1 MRFISSALVH
11 ALIVKALEL
20 SAEPHMPDLLDRY
33 PLTAGS
39 YHEMLDASGA
49 VRPHW
54 LRFYEHLQRS
64 TPAQLVQRQALVA
77 RQIQENGVTYNVYAD
92 PKGADRPWE
101 LDLLPHLIPVE
112 EWQQVAAGIAQRA
125 RLLNAVLAD
134 VYGPQTLIAEGLLP
148 TELVF
153 GHNNFLWP
161 CQGVVPPEGTF
172 LHAYAVDL
180 ARTPDGRWW
189 VTADRTQ
196 APSGAGYALENR
208 VIVSRAFPELYRD
221 LDVQHLS
228 GFFRTLQETLA
239 RQAPSSNEAPL
250 VVLLTPGRFNES
262 YFEHL
267 YLAGQLGYPLVE
279 GSDLTVRDATVYL
292 KTLGGLRRVHA
303 IMRRLDDDFCD
314 PLELR
319 TDSALGVP
327 GLLEAVR
334 QGRVLVANA
343 LGSGVLESPGLL
355 GFLPRINEHL
365 FGEKLILPSVATW
378 WCGEPPVL
386 AQALEKMPELLI
398 KPAFASQ
405 SFAPVLGRDL
415 SDEQRQALATRMQ
428 ARPYAYVA
436 QEIAQLSHAPIWQG
450 EEGQLQ
456 PRAIG
461 MRVYAVA
468 TADGYRVLP
477 GGLTR
482 VAADADAEV
491 VSMQRG
497 GASKDTW
504 IVGERSS
511 GSEPW
516 KAGHALGV
524 HDLIRRDPNLPSR
537 VVENLFWFG
546 RYCERCD
553 DSARLLRIILAR
565 YIDGNDPSALHAAV
579 TLGERLNLLPKDDPE
594 APLTLDE
601 RLLAALLGEEWP
613 FSLRS
618 NLQRLQWAASQVRG
632 KLSRENWQALVE
644 LQREA
649 MSLETDAPDL
659 GELLDF
665 LNRLV
670 MSLAALSGFALDDM
684 TRDEGWRFLMIGR
697 RIERL
702 QFLSTSLA
710 AFLYSDAACDQDA
723 LEWLLELGNSSIT
736 YRSRYLALPQLIPVL
751 DLLLLDEQNPH
762 AVLFQ
767 LKLVARSLKRLNED
781 FGVPADNSLVLF
793 TQRLASFDLGCLE
806 NGLFGQ
812 SSVQAALHGLAD
824 LLQRIGDTSGQVSD
838 RLALRHFAHV
848 DDVSQRT
855 VSV

>member
-1 MRFISSALVH
+1 
-11 ALIVKALEL
+11 
-20 SAEPHMPDLLDRY
+20 MPDLLDRY
-33 PLTAGS
+33 PLTAGT
-39 YHEMLDASGA
+39 YHELLDDQGQ
-49 VRPHW
+49 VRAHW
-54 LRFYEHLQRS
+54 QRLLEQLQRS
-64 TPAQLVQRQALVA
+64 SPGQLAQRQALLT
-77 RQIQENGVTYNVYAD
+77 RQIHENGVTYNVYAD

-101 LDLLPHLIPVE
+101 LDLLPHVIAAD
-112 EWQQVAAGIAQRA
+112 EWQLLSTGIAQRA

-134 VYGPQTLIAEGLLP
+134 LYGPQRLIREGLLP
-148 TELVF
+148 AELVF

-161 CQGVVPPEGTF
+161 CQGIRPPEQTF
-172 LHAYAVDL
+172 LHLYAVDL
-180 ARTPDGRWW
+180 ARSPDGRWW

-208 VIVSRAFPELYRD
+208 MSVSRAFPDLYRE
-221 LDVQHLS
+221 LQVQHLA

-239 RQAPSSNEAPL
+239 RQAPRDSEAPL

-267 YLAGQLGYPLVE
+267 YLARQLGYPLVE
-279 GSDLTVRDATVYL
+279 GCDLTVRDATVYL
-292 KTLGGLRRVHA
+292 KTLSGLRRVHA

-327 GLLEAVR
+327 GLLDAVR

-355 GFLPRINEHL
+355 GFLPKISQFL
-365 FGEKLILPSVATW
+365 LGEELLLPSIATW
-378 WCGEPPVL
+378 WCGEAPVL
-386 AQALEKMPELLI
+386 QQALEKLPDLLV

-405 SFAPVLGRDL
+405 SFTPVLGRDL
-415 SDEQRQALATRMQ
+415 NAEQRRQLAERMR

-436 QEIAQLSHAPIWQG
+436 QELPQLSQAPVWQA
-450 EEGQLQ
+450 ENGQLQ

-468 TADGYRVLP
+468 SEDGYRVLP

-482 VAADADAEV
+482 VAAQAGAEV

-504 IVGERSS
+504 VLGERAPS
-511 GSEPW
+511 GEQW
-516 KAGHALGV
+516 KAQRTIGV
-524 HDLIRRDPNLPSR
+524 YDLVRRDPYLPSR

-553 DSARLLRIILAR
+553 DSARLLRIMLAR
-565 YIDGNDPSALHAAV
+565 YVDGDDPQALLAAV
-579 TLGERLNLLPKDDPE
+579 DLGESLMLLPDEGELP
-594 APLTLDE
+594 E
-601 RLLAALLGEEWP
+601 RLLAALLGEDWS

-649 MSLETDAPDL
+649 QELDTPEPDFA
-659 GELLDF
+659 ELLDF

-702 QFLSTSLA
+702 QFLSSSLA
-710 AFLYSDAACDQDA
+710 AFLRGTSAFDQAGLD
-723 LEWLLELGNSSIT
+723 WLLELGNSSIT
-736 YRSRYLALPQLIPVL
+736 YRSRYLAVAQLIPVL

-767 LKLVARSLKRLNED
+767 LKLVTRTLKRLNDD
-781 FGVPADNSLVLF
+781 FGVPRELALPHLVE
-793 TQRLASFDLGCLE
+793 RLAHFDLGCLE
-806 NGLFGQ
+806 NSLFGEA
-812 SSVQAALHGLAD
+812 SVRAAVEGLAD
-824 LLQRIGDTSGQVSD
+824 LLQEIAEVSGQVSD

-848 DDVSQRT
+848 DDVSQQT

>member
-1 MRFISSALVH
+1 
-11 ALIVKALEL
+11 
-20 SAEPHMPDLLDRY
+20 MPDLLDHY
-33 PLTAGS
+33 PLTAGT
-39 YHEMLDASGA
+39 YHEMLEADGE

-54 LRFYEHLQRS
+54 QSLFEHLQRLS
-64 TPAQLVQRQALVA
+64 PAQLAQRQALLT

-101 LDLLPHLIPVE
+101 LDLLPHLIDAE
-112 EWQQVAAGIAQRA
+112 EWKQLSAGIAQRA

-134 VYGPQTLIAEGLLP
+134 IYGPQTLIQQGLLP
-148 TELVF
+148 AELVY

-161 CQGVVPPEGTF
+161 CQGMVPPENIF
-172 LHAYAVDL
+172 LHLYAVDL
-180 ARTPDGRWW
+180 ARAPDGRWW
-189 VTADRTQ
+189 VTADRSQ

-208 VIVSRAFPELYRD
+208 MSVSRAFPEQYRD
-221 LDVQHLS
+221 LKVRHLS
-228 GFFRTLQETLA
+228 GFFRTLQETLV
-239 RQAPSSNEAPL
+239 RLAPEDNEAPL

-267 YLAGQLGYPLVE
+267 YLARQLGYPLVE
-279 GSDLTVRDATVYL
+279 GGDLTVRDATVYL
-292 KTLGGLRRVHA
+292 KTLSGLRRVRA

-327 GLLEAVR
+327 GLLQAVR
-334 QGRVLVANA
+334 QGRVLVTNA

-355 GFLPRINEHL
+355 GFLPKINQHL
-365 FGEKLILPSVATW
+365 FGEELILPSIATW

-386 AQALEKMPELLI
+386 AQALEKLDTLLI
-398 KPAFASQ
+398 KPAFPSQ
-405 SFAPVLGRDL
+405 SFAPVFGRDL
-415 SDEQRQALATRMQ
+415 DAKQRQVLAARMQ

-436 QEIAQLSHAPIWQG
+436 QEMAQLSQAPVWQPEDG
-450 EEGQLQ
+450 SLA

-468 TADGYRVLP
+468 DQIGYRVLP

-482 VAADADAEV
+482 VAAQADAEV

-504 IVGERSS
+504 VLADEAPTGEQWRAQR
-511 GSEPW
+511 PI
-516 KAGHALGV
+516 GV
-524 HDLIRRDPNLPSR
+524 PELVRRDPYLPSR

-553 DSARLLRIILAR
+553 DSARLLRIILGR
-565 YIDGNDPSALHAAV
+565 YIDGDDPKALQAAV
-579 TLGERLNLLPKDDPE
+579 DLGVTINLLPDE
-594 APLTLDE
+594 GELDE
-601 RLLAALLGEEWP
+601 RIRAALMGEDWA
-613 FSLRS
+613 FSLRA

-649 MSLETDAPDL
+649 VKLDEEDADL

-702 QFLSTSLA
+702 QFLSNSLS
-710 AFLYSDAACDQDA
+710 AFMHSEAVFEQAG

-736 YRSRYLALPQLIPVL
+736 YRSRYLAEPQLIPVL
-751 DLLLLDEQNPH
+751 DLLLLDAQNPH

-767 LKLVARSLKRLNED
+767 LKLVASSMRRLNDE
-781 FGVPADNSLVLF
+781 FGVPRDKTLAPMIE
-793 TQRLASFDLGCLE
+793 RLAQFDLGTLE
-806 NGLFGQ
+806 YSLFGV
-812 SSVQAALHGLAD
+812 SSVRAVLHGLSDMLREITEA
-824 LLQRIGDTSGQVSD
+824 SSQVSD

-848 DDVSQRT
+848 DDISQQT

>member
-1 MRFISSALVH
+1 
-11 ALIVKALEL
+11 
-20 SAEPHMPDLLDRY
+20 MPDLLDRY
-33 PLTAGS
+33 PLTTGT
-39 YHEMLDASGA
+39 YHELMDDSGA
-49 VRPHW
+49 VRAHW
-54 LRFYEHLQRS
+54 RRLFDQLQRS
-64 TPAQLVQRQALVA
+64 TPAQLLQRQALLA

-101 LDLLPHLIPVE
+101 LDLLPHVIDPQ
-112 EWQQVAAGIAQRA
+112 EWQHLSAGIAQRA

-134 VYGPQTLIAEGLLP
+134 LYGPQRLISEGLLP
-148 TELVF
+148 AELVF

-161 CQGVVPPEGTF
+161 CQGIAPPDGSF
-172 LHAYAVDL
+172 LHLYAVDL

-208 VIVSRAFPELYRD
+208 MIVSRAFPDLYRD
-221 LDVQHLS
+221 LKVRHLS

-239 RQAPSSNEAPL
+239 RQAPSDGESPL

-267 YLAGQLGYPLVE
+267 YLARQLGYPLVE
-279 GSDLTVRDATVYL
+279 GGDLTVRDATVYL
-292 KTLGGLRRVHA
+292 KTLSGLRRVHA

-355 GFLPRINEHL
+355 GFLPKINQYL
-365 FGEKLILPSVATW
+365 FGEELLLPSIATW

-386 AQALEKMPELLI
+386 AQALEKLPQLLI
-398 KPAFASQ
+398 KPAFPSQ
-405 SFAPVLGRDL
+405 SFSPVFGRDL
-415 SDEQRQALATRMQ
+415 SEAQRGQLAARMQ

-436 QEIAQLSHAPIWQG
+436 QELAQLSQAPVWQA
-450 EEGQLQ
+450 EDGQIQ

-461 MRVYAVA
+461 MRMYAVSGK
-468 TADGYRVLP
+468 DDYRVLP

-482 VAADADAEV
+482 VAAEADAEV

-504 IVGERSS
+504 VLGEQAP
-511 GSEPW
+511 GGEQW
-516 KAGHALGV
+516 KAQRTVGV
-524 HDLIRRDPNLPSR
+524 HDLVRRDPYLPSR

-553 DSARLLRIILAR
+553 DSARLLRIMLAR
-565 YIDGNDPSALHAAV
+565 YVDGDDPQALQSAVA
-579 TLGERLNLLPKDDPE
+579 LGESLMLLPEEGELP
-594 APLTLDE
+594 E
-601 RLLAALLGEEWP
+601 RLLAALLGDDWS

-649 MSLETDAPDL
+649 MELETEEADF

-697 RIERL
+697 RLERL
-702 QFLSTSLA
+702 QFLSSSLA
-710 AFLYSDAACDQDA
+710 AFLRSDVVFDQA
-723 LEWLLELGNSSIT
+723 GLEWLLELGNSSIT
-736 YRSRYLALPQLIPVL
+736 YRSRYLAVAQLIPVL

-767 LKLVARSLKRLNED
+767 LKLVTRTLKRLNDD
-781 FGVPADNSLVLF
+781 FAAPREIALPDLVA
-793 TQRLASFDLGCLE
+793 RLSRFDLRCLE
-806 NGLFGQ
+806 NPLFGEA
-812 SSVQAALHGLAD
+812 SLRAALDGLAD
-824 LLQRIGDTSGQVSD
+824 LLQEVADASGQVSD

>member
-1 MRFISSALVH
+1 
-11 ALIVKALEL
+11 
-20 SAEPHMPDLLDRY
+20 MPDLLDRY
-33 PLTAGS
+33 PLTAGT

-49 VRPHW
+49 IRPHW
-54 LRFYEHLQRS
+54 RHLYEHLQRS
-64 TPAQLVQRQALVA
+64 TPAQLMQRQALMS
-77 RQIQENGVTYNVYAD
+77 RQIHENGVTYNVYAD

-101 LDLLPHLIPVE
+101 LDLLPHLIPAQ
-112 EWQQVAAGIAQRA
+112 EWASVAAGIAQRA

-134 VYGPQTLIAEGLLP
+134 LYGPQRLIADGLLP
-148 TELVF
+148 AELVF
-153 GHNNFLWP
+153 GHNNYLWP
-161 CQGVVPPEGTF
+161 CQGVKPPEGVF
-172 LHAYAVDL
+172 LHMYAVDL

-196 APSGAGYALENR
+196 APSGAGYSLENR
-208 VIVSRAFPELYRD
+208 QIVSRAFPDLYRD
-221 LDVQHLS
+221 LQVQHLT
-228 GFFRTLQETLA
+228 GFFRALQETLV
-239 RQAPSSNEAPL
+239 RQAPSDKEPPL

-267 YLAGQLGYPLVE
+267 YLARQLGYPLVE
-279 GSDLTVRDATVYL
+279 GGDLTVRDATVYL
-292 KTLGGLRRVHA
+292 KTLSGLRRVHA

-334 QGRVLVANA
+334 QGRVMVANA

-355 GFLPRINEHL
+355 GFLPRISQHL
-365 FGEKLILPSVATW
+365 FGEQLILPSVATW

-386 AQALEKMPELLI
+386 AQALEKLPDLLI
-398 KPAFASQ
+398 KPAFPSQ
-405 SFAPVLGRDL
+405 SFAPVFGRDL
-415 SDEQRQALATRMQ
+415 NAEQRQALAARMQ

-436 QEIAQLSHAPIWQG
+436 QELAQLSHAPVWQPDG
-450 EEGQLQ
+450 DQLQ

-468 TADGYRVLP
+468 SADGYEVLP

-482 VAADADAEV
+482 VAAQADADV

-504 IVGERSS
+504 VLGERAD
-511 GSEPW
+511 GIKPW
-516 KAGHALGV
+516 KTQRALGV
-524 HDLIRRDPNLPSR
+524 RDLIRRDPYLPSR

-553 DSARLLRIILAR
+553 NSARLLRIMLTR
-565 YIDGNDPSALHAAV
+565 HVDGDDPMALQAAV
-579 TLGERLNLLPKDDPE
+579 ELGEVLRLLPEEGELPD
-594 APLTLDE
+594 
-601 RLLAALLGEEWP
+601 RLLAALLGEDWSQ
-613 FSLRS
+613 SLRA

-644 LQREA
+644 LQRESL
-649 MSLETDAPDL
+649 SLETEDPDF

-702 QFLSTSLA
+702 QFLSISLA
-710 AFLYSDAACDQDA
+710 AFLRDGAVNDQA
-723 LEWLLELGNSSIT
+723 GLEWLLELGNSSIT
-736 YRSRYLALPQLIPVL
+736 YRSRYLAMPQLIPVL

-767 LKLVARSLKRLNED
+767 LKLVKRSLNRLNED
-781 FGVPADNSLVLF
+781 FGVPRDTRLGLLVE
-793 TQRLASFDLGCLE
+793 RLAAFDLSSLE
-806 NGLFGQ
+806 NPLFGKN
-812 SSVQAALHGLAD
+812 SVRAVLDGLAD
-824 LLQRIGDTSGQVSD
+824 LLQSIGETSGQVSD

>member
-1 MRFISSALVH
+1 
-11 ALIVKALEL
+11 
-20 SAEPHMPDLLDRY
+20 MPDLLDRY
-33 PLTAGS
+33 PLTTGT
-39 YHEMLDASGA
+39 YHELLDDSGA
-49 VRPHW
+49 VRAHW
-54 LRFYEHLQRS
+54 RRLFDQLQRS
-64 TPAQLVQRQALVA
+64 TPAQLLQRQALLA

-101 LDLLPHLIPVE
+101 LDLLPHVIDPQ
-112 EWQQVAAGIAQRA
+112 EWKHLQAGIAQRA

-134 VYGPQTLIAEGLLP
+134 LYGPQRLISEGLLP
-148 TELVF
+148 AELVF

-161 CQGVVPPEGTF
+161 CQGIAPPDGSF
-172 LHAYAVDL
+172 LHLYAVDL

-208 VIVSRAFPELYRD
+208 TIVSRAFPDLYRD
-221 LDVQHLS
+221 LKVRHLS

-239 RQAPSSNEAPL
+239 RQAPSDGESPL

-267 YLAGQLGYPLVE
+267 YLARQLGYPLVE
-279 GSDLTVRDATVYL
+279 GGDLTVRDATVYL
-292 KTLGGLRRVHA
+292 KTLSGLRRVHA

-355 GFLPRINEHL
+355 GFLPKINQYL
-365 FGEKLILPSVATW
+365 FGEELLLPSIATW

-386 AQALEKMPELLI
+386 AQALEKLPHLLI
-398 KPAFASQ
+398 KPAFPSQ
-405 SFAPVLGRDL
+405 SFSPVFGRDL
-415 SDEQRQALATRMQ
+415 SEAQRAQLAARMQ

-436 QEIAQLSHAPIWQG
+436 QELAQLSQAPVWQADD
-450 EEGQLQ
+450 GQIQ

-461 MRVYAVA
+461 MRMYAVSGK
-468 TADGYRVLP
+468 DDYRVLP

-482 VAADADAEV
+482 VAAEADAEV

-504 IVGERSS
+504 VLSEQSPGGEQ
-511 GSEPW
+511 W
-516 KAGHALGV
+516 KAQRTVGV
-524 HDLIRRDPNLPSR
+524 HDLVRRDPYLPSR

-553 DSARLLRIILAR
+553 GSARLLRIMLAR
-565 YIDGNDPSALHAAV
+565 YVDGDDPQALESAVA
-579 TLGERLNLLPKDDPE
+579 LGESLMLLPEEGELP
-594 APLTLDE
+594 E
-601 RLLAALLGEEWP
+601 RLLAALLGDDWS

-649 MSLETDAPDL
+649 MELETEEADF

-697 RIERL
+697 RLERL
-702 QFLSTSLA
+702 QFLSSSLA
-710 AFLYSDAACDQDA
+710 AFLRSDAVFDQA
-723 LEWLLELGNSSIT
+723 GLEWLLELGNSSIT
-736 YRSRYLALPQLIPVL
+736 YRSRYLAVAQLIPVL

-767 LKLVARSLKRLNED
+767 LKLVTRTLKRLNDD
-781 FGVPADNSLVLF
+781 FAAPRETALPELVA
-793 TQRLASFDLGCLE
+793 RLSRFDLRCLE
-806 NGLFGQ
+806 NPLFGEA
-812 SSVQAALHGLAD
+812 SLRAALDGLAD
-824 LLQRIGDTSGQVSD
+824 LLQEVADVSGQVSD

>member
-1 MRFISSALVH
+1 MA
-11 ALIVKALEL
+11 
-20 SAEPHMPDLLDRY
+20 DLLDRY
-33 PLTAGS
+33 PHSEGT
-39 YHEMLDASGA
+39 YHELLDASGG

-54 LRFYEHLQRS
+54 QRLYENLQRS
-64 TPAQLVQRQALVA
+64 TPAQLMQRQALLT

-101 LDLLPHLIPVE
+101 LDLLPHVIPAD
-112 EWQQVAAGIAQRA
+112 EWQQVATGIAQRA

-134 VYGPQTLIAEGLLP
+134 LYGPQTLIANGLLP
-148 TELVF
+148 AELVF
-153 GHNNFLWP
+153 GHENFLWP
-161 CQGVVPPEGTF
+161 CQGIRPPENTF
-172 LHAYAVDL
+172 LHMYAVDL

-208 VIVSRAFPELYRD
+208 QIVARALPDTYRD
-221 LDVQHLS
+221 LQVRHLA
-228 GFFRTLQETLA
+228 GFFGTLQQTLI
-239 RQAPSSNEAPL
+239 RQAPTSNESPL

-267 YLAGQLGYPLVE
+267 YLARQLGYPLVE

-292 KTLGGLRRVHA
+292 KTLNGLRRVHA

-334 QGRVLVANA
+334 RGNVLVANA

-355 GFLPRINEHL
+355 GFLPRISECL
-365 FGEKLILPSVATW
+365 LGEALILPSIATW

-386 AQALEKMPELLI
+386 AQALEKLPDLLI
-398 KPAFASQ
+398 KPAFPSQ
-405 SFAPVLGRDL
+405 RFTPVFGRDL
-415 SDEQRQALATRMQ
+415 SETQRHELAQRIQ

-436 QEIAQLSHAPIWQG
+436 QELAQLSQAPVLQADG
-450 EEGQLQ
+450 ASLQ

-461 MRVYAVA
+461 MRVFAVA
-468 TADGYRVLP
+468 NLEGYRVLP

-482 VAADADAEV
+482 VAAEADADV

-504 IVGERSS
+504 VLGKRSHA
-511 GSEPW
+511 GEPW
-516 KAGHALGV
+516 KGQRPLGV
-524 HDLIRRDPNLPSR
+524 YDLIRRDPYLPSR
-537 VVENLFWFG
+537 VVENLYWFG

-553 DSARLLRIILAR
+553 DSARLLRILLTQ
-565 YIDGNDPSALHAAV
+565 YVDGDDPSALQAAV
-579 TLGERLNLLPKDDPE
+579 ELADSLGMLPE
-594 APLTLDE
+594 AEEGQRLPD
-601 RLLAALLGEEWP
+601 RLLSALLGREWP
-613 FSLRS
+613 FSLRA

-632 KLSRENWQALVE
+632 KLSQENWQALVD

-649 MSLETDAPDL
+649 VSLETEEPDF

-684 TRDEGWRFLMIGR
+684 TRDEGWSFLMIGR

-702 QFLSTSLA
+702 KFLSASHA
-710 AFLYSDAACDQDA
+710 AFLRSATASDQAG

-736 YRSRYLALPQLIPVL
+736 YRSRYMAVPHLIPVL

-767 LKLVARSLKRLNED
+767 LKLVQRSLRRLNES
-781 FGVPADNSLVLF
+781 FGAPRDNSLVLLS
-793 TQRLASFDLGCLE
+793 QRLAAFDLGSLE
-806 NGLFGQ
+806 NPLFGN
-812 SSVQAALHGLAD
+812 SSVTAVLQGLAD
-824 LLQRIGDTSGQVSD
+824 LLQAIGEACGQVSD

>member
-1 MRFISSALVH
+1 
-11 ALIVKALEL
+11 
-20 SAEPHMPDLLDRY
+20 MPDLLDRY
-33 PLTAGS
+33 PLSAGT
-39 YHEMLDASGA
+39 YHEMLEADGA

-54 LRFYEHLQRS
+54 RRLFEQLQRS
-64 TPAQLVQRQALVA
+64 SPAQLDQRQALLT

-101 LDLLPHLIPVE
+101 LDLLPHLIPAD
-112 EWQQVAAGIAQRA
+112 EWQKVSAGIAQRA

-134 VYGPQTLIAEGLLP
+134 IYGPQKLISEGLLP
-148 TELVF
+148 AELVY

-161 CQGVVPPEGTF
+161 CQGIRPPENTF
-172 LHAYAVDL
+172 LHMYAVDL

-189 VTADRTQ
+189 VTADRSQ

-208 VIVSRAFPELYRD
+208 MIVSRAFPDLYRD
-221 LDVQHLS
+221 LRVQHLT
-228 GFFRTLQETLA
+228 GFFRTLQESLA
-239 RQAPSSNEAPL
+239 RQAPSDGDSPL

-267 YLAGQLGYPLVE
+267 YLARQLGYPLVE
-279 GSDLTVRDATVYL
+279 GGDLTVRDATVYL
-292 KTLGGLRRVHA
+292 KTLSGLRRVHA

-327 GLLEAVR
+327 GLLQAVR
-334 QGRVLVANA
+334 QGRVVVANA

-355 GFLPRINEHL
+355 GFLPKINQHL
-365 FGEKLILPSVATW
+365 FGEELILPSIATW

-386 AQALEKMPELLI
+386 DQAIEKLSDLLI
-398 KPAFASQ
+398 KPAFPSQ
-405 SFAPVLGRDL
+405 SFVPVFGRDL
-415 SDEQRQALATRMQ
+415 DAKQRKVLVGRMQ

-436 QEIAQLSHAPIWQG
+436 QEIAQLSQAPVWQPG
-450 EEGQLQ
+450 NRGHLQ

-468 TADGYRVLP
+468 GKDEYRVLP
-477 GGLTR
+477 GGLAR
-482 VAADADAEV
+482 VAAEADAEV

-504 IVGERSS
+504 VLGDRMPAGEQ
-511 GSEPW
+511 W
-516 KAGHALGV
+516 KAQRSIGV
-524 HDLIRRDPNLPSR
+524 HDLVRLDPYLPSR

-553 DSARLLRIILAR
+553 DSARLLRIILGR
-565 YIDGNDPSALHAAV
+565 YIDGDDPQALAAAV
-579 TLGERLNLLPKDDPE
+579 DLADCLGLLPEEGDLE
-594 APLTLDE
+594 E
-601 RLLAALLGEEWP
+601 RLLAALLGEDWS
-613 FSLRS
+613 FSLRA

-649 MSLETDAPDL
+649 QSLDAEEPDFA
-659 GELLDF
+659 ELLDF

-684 TRDEGWRFLMIGR
+684 TRDEGWRFLIIGR
-697 RIERL
+697 RLERL
-702 QFLSTSLA
+702 QFLSTSLS
-710 AFLYSDAACDQDA
+710 AFLQSTAVDDQA
-723 LEWLLELGNSSIT
+723 GLEWLLELGNSNIT
-736 YRSRYLALPQLIPVL
+736 YRSRYLAVPQLIPVL

-767 LKLVARSLKRLNED
+767 LKQVARSLRRLNDE
-781 FGVPADNSLVLF
+781 FGAPREGVVAQLID
-793 TQRLASFDLGCLE
+793 RLRHFDLGTLE
-806 NGLFGQ
+806 NSLFGEG
-812 SSVQAALHGLAD
+812 SINAVLEGLAG
-824 LLQRIGDTSGQVSD
+824 LLQEVAIASGQISD

-848 DDVSQRT
+848 DDINQQT

>member
-1 MRFISSALVH
+1 
-11 ALIVKALEL
+11 
-20 SAEPHMPDLLDRY
+20 MPDLLDRY
-33 PLTAGS
+33 PLTAGT
-39 YHEMLDASGA
+39 YHELLDDSGA

-54 LRFYEHLQRS
+54 RGLFDQLQRS
-64 TPAQLVQRQALVA
+64 TPTQLVQRQALLT

-101 LDLLPHLIPVE
+101 LDLLPHVIAAD
-112 EWQQVAAGIAQRA
+112 EWQQLSAGIAQRA

-134 VYGPQTLIAEGLLP
+134 LYGPQRLIAEGLLP
-148 TELVF
+148 AELVF

-161 CQGVVPPEGTF
+161 CQGIRPPDGAF
-172 LHAYAVDL
+172 LHLYAVDL

-208 VIVSRAFPELYRD
+208 TIVSRAFPELYRD
-221 LDVQHLS
+221 LKVQHLA

-239 RQAPSSNEAPL
+239 RQAPSDDEAPL
-250 VVLLTPGRFNES
+250 IVLLTPGRFNES

-267 YLAGQLGYPLVE
+267 YLARQLGYPLVE
-279 GSDLTVRDATVYL
+279 GGDLTVRDATVYL
-292 KTLGGLRRVHA
+292 KTLSGLRRVHA

-334 QGRVLVANA
+334 RGRVLVANA

-355 GFLPRINEHL
+355 GFLPKINQFL
-365 FGEKLILPSVATW
+365 FGEELILPSIATW
-378 WCGEPPVL
+378 WCGEAPVL
-386 AQALEKMPELLI
+386 AQALEKLPKLLI
-398 KPAFASQ
+398 KPAFPSQ
-405 SFAPVLGRDL
+405 SFTPIFGRDL
-415 SDEQRQALATRMQ
+415 SEKQRQELAERMQ

-436 QEIAQLSHAPIWQG
+436 QELAQLSQAPIWQAEDG
-450 EEGQLQ
+450 HLQ

-468 TADGYRVLP
+468 SREGYRVLP

-482 VAADADAEV
+482 VAAEADAEV

-504 IVGERSS
+504 VLGDRPPSGEQ
-511 GSEPW
+511 W
-516 KAGHALGV
+516 KTQRTIGV
-524 HDLIRRDPNLPSR
+524 HDLVRRDPYLPSR

-553 DSARLLRIILAR
+553 DSARLLRIMLAR
-565 YIDGNDPSALHAAV
+565 YVDGDDPQALEAAV
-579 TLGERLNLLPKDDPE
+579 DLGERLMLLPDEGELP
-594 APLTLDE
+594 E
-601 RLLAALLGEEWP
+601 RLLAALLGDDWS

-649 MSLETDAPDL
+649 MELEAEEPDF

-702 QFLSTSLA
+702 QFLSASLA
-710 AFLYSDAACDQDA
+710 AFLRGASAFDQA
-723 LEWLLELGNSSIT
+723 GLEWLLELGNSSIT
-736 YRSRYLALPQLIPVL
+736 YRSRYLAVAQLIPVL

-767 LKLVARSLKRLNED
+767 LKLVTRTLKRLNDD
-781 FGVPADNSLVLF
+781 FGVPREAGLPQLVE
-793 TQRLASFDLGCLE
+793 RLAQFDLGCLE
-806 NGLFGQ
+806 NSLFGEA
-812 SSVQAALHGLAD
+812 SVRAAIEGLAD
-824 LLQRIGDTSGQVSD
+824 LLQEIADASGQVSD

>member
-1 MRFISSALVH
+1 
-11 ALIVKALEL
+11 
-20 SAEPHMPDLLDRY
+20 MPDLLDRY
-33 PLTAGS
+33 PLTAGT
-39 YHEMLDASGA
+39 YHELLDDSGA
-49 VRPHW
+49 VRAHW
-54 LRFYEHLQRS
+54 RRLFEHLQRS
-64 TPAQLVQRQALVA
+64 SPAQLVQRQALLA

-101 LDLLPHLIPVE
+101 LDLLPHVIAAD
-112 EWQQVAAGIAQRA
+112 EWQHLSAGIAQRA

-134 VYGPQTLIAEGLLP
+134 LYGPQRLVAEGLLP
-148 TELVF
+148 AELVF

-161 CQGVVPPEGTF
+161 CQGIQPPAETF
-172 LHAYAVDL
+172 LHLYAVDL

-208 VIVSRAFPELYRD
+208 TIVSRAFPELYRD
-221 LDVQHLS
+221 LQVQHLA

-239 RQAPSSNEAPL
+239 RQAPSAEEVPL

-267 YLAGQLGYPLVE
+267 YLARQLGYPLVE
-279 GSDLTVRDATVYL
+279 GGDLTVRDATVYL
-292 KTLGGLRRVHA
+292 KTLSGLRRVHA

-327 GLLEAVR
+327 GLLDAVR

-355 GFLPRINEHL
+355 GFLPKINHYL
-365 FGEKLILPSVATW
+365 FGEELLLPSIATW

-386 AQALEKMPELLI
+386 EQALEKLPELLI
-398 KPAFASQ
+398 KPAFPSQ
-405 SFAPVLGRDL
+405 SFVPVFGRDL
-415 SDEQRQALATRMQ
+415 SEKQRDDLVRRMR

-436 QEIAQLSHAPIWQG
+436 QELAQLSQAPVWQA
-450 EEGQLQ
+450 ETGQVQ

-468 TADGYRVLP
+468 SRDGYRVLP

-482 VAADADAEV
+482 VAAEADAEV

-504 IVGERSS
+504 VLGEGAPVGEQ
-511 GSEPW
+511 W
-516 KAGHALGV
+516 KAHRTLGV
-524 HDLIRRDPNLPSR
+524 HELVRRDPYLPSR

-553 DSARLLRIILAR
+553 DSARLLRIMLAR
-565 YIDGNDPSALHAAV
+565 YVDGDDPQALQAAV
-579 TLGERLNLLPKDDPE
+579 ELGESLMVLPEEGELP
-594 APLTLDE
+594 E
-601 RLLAALLGEEWP
+601 RLLAALLGADWS
-613 FSLRS
+613 FSLRA

-649 MSLETDAPDL
+649 MELETEAADF

-702 QFLSTSLA
+702 QFLSSSLA
-710 AFLYSDAACDQDA
+710 GFLRGAGAFDQA
-723 LEWLLELGNSSIT
+723 GLEWLLELGNSSIT
-736 YRSRYLALPQLIPVL
+736 YRSRYLAVAQLIPVL

-767 LKLVARSLKRLNED
+767 LKLVSRSLKRLNHD
-781 FGVPADNSLVLF
+781 FGAPAEAALPLLVE
-793 TQRLASFDLGCLE
+793 RLAGFDLGCLE
-806 NGLFGQ
+806 NPLFGD
-812 SSVQAALHGLAD
+812 SSVRAALDGLAD
-824 LLQRIGDTSGQVSD
+824 LLQEVADVSNQVSD

>member
-1 MRFISSALVH
+1 
-11 ALIVKALEL
+11 
-20 SAEPHMPDLLDRY
+20 MPDLLDRY
-33 PLTAGS
+33 PLAAGT
-39 YHEMLDASGA
+39 YHELLDDSGA
-49 VRPHW
+49 VRLHW
-54 LRFYEHLQRS
+54 RRLFDQLQRS
-64 TPAQLVQRQALVA
+64 TPAQLVQRQALLA

-101 LDLLPHLIPVE
+101 LDLLPHVMAAD
-112 EWQQVAAGIAQRA
+112 EWQQLSAGIAQRA

-134 VYGPQTLIAEGLLP
+134 LYGPQRLIAEGLLP
-148 TELVF
+148 AELVF

-161 CQGVVPPEGTF
+161 CQGIQPPDGAF
-172 LHAYAVDL
+172 LHLYAVDL

-208 VIVSRAFPELYRD
+208 TIVSRAFPELYRD
-221 LDVQHLS
+221 LQVQHLA
-228 GFFRTLQETLA
+228 GFFRTLQETLT
-239 RQAPSSNEAPL
+239 RQAPSADEVPL

-267 YLAGQLGYPLVE
+267 YLARQLGYPLVE
-279 GSDLTVRDATVYL
+279 GGDLTVRDATVYL
-292 KTLGGLRRVHA
+292 KTLSGLRRVHA

-327 GLLEAVR
+327 GLLDAVR

-355 GFLPRINEHL
+355 GFLPKINQFL
-365 FGEKLILPSVATW
+365 FGEELILPSIATW

-386 AQALEKMPELLI
+386 AQALEKLPELLI
-398 KPAFASQ
+398 KPAFPSQ
-405 SFAPVLGRDL
+405 SFASVLGRDL
-415 SDEQRQALATRMQ
+415 SEKQRQDLAERMQ

-436 QEIAQLSHAPIWQG
+436 QELAQLSQAPIWQAEG
-450 EEGQLQ
+450 GQLQ

-468 TADGYRVLP
+468 SQDGYRVLP

-482 VAADADAEV
+482 VAAEADAEV

-504 IVGERSS
+504 VLGERAPM
-511 GSEPW
+511 GEQW
-516 KAGHALGV
+516 KAQRTLGV
-524 HDLIRRDPNLPSR
+524 HDLVRRDPYLPSR

-553 DSARLLRIILAR
+553 DSARLLRIMLTR
-565 YIDGNDPSALHAAV
+565 YVDGDDPQALQAAV
-579 TLGERLNLLPKDDPE
+579 DLGESLLLLPDEGELP
-594 APLTLDE
+594 E
-601 RLLAALLGEEWP
+601 RLLTALCGDDWA

-644 LQREA
+644 LQRDA
-649 MSLETDAPDL
+649 TVLETEEPDF
-659 GELLDF
+659 GERLDF

-702 QFLSTSLA
+702 QFLGSSLA
-710 AFLYSDAACDQDA
+710 AFLRGAGAFDQA
-723 LEWLLELGNSSIT
+723 GLEWLLELGNSSIT
-736 YRSRYLALPQLIPVL
+736 YRSRYLAVAQLIPVL
-751 DLLLLDEQNPH
+751 DVLLLDEQNPH
-762 AVLFQ
+762 GVLFQ
-767 LKLVARSLKRLNED
+767 LKLVTRTLKRLNDD
-781 FGVPADNSLVLF
+781 FGVPRDLALPSLVE
-793 TQRLASFDLGCLE
+793 RLARFDLGCLE
-806 NGLFGQ
+806 NGLFGEA
-812 SSVQAALHGLAD
+812 SVRAALSGLAD
-824 LLQRIGDTSGQVSD
+824 LLQEIADVSNQVSD

>member
-1 MRFISSALVH
+1 
-11 ALIVKALEL
+11 
-20 SAEPHMPDLLDRY
+20 MPDLLDRY
-33 PLTAGS
+33 PLTTGT
-39 YHEMLDASGA
+39 YHELLDDSGA
-49 VRPHW
+49 LRAHW
-54 LRFYEHLQRS
+54 RRLFDQLQRS
-64 TPAQLVQRQALVA
+64 TPAQLLQRQALLA

-101 LDLLPHLIPVE
+101 LDLLPHVIDAQ
-112 EWQQVAAGIAQRA
+112 EWKLLSAGIAQRA

-134 VYGPQTLIAEGLLP
+134 LYGPQRLISEGLLP
-148 TELVF
+148 AELVF

-161 CQGVVPPEGTF
+161 CQGITPPDGDF
-172 LHAYAVDL
+172 LHLYAVDL

-208 VIVSRAFPELYRD
+208 TIVSRAFPDLYRD
-221 LDVQHLS
+221 LKVQHLS

-239 RQAPSSNEAPL
+239 RQAPSDGEPPL

-267 YLAGQLGYPLVE
+267 YLARQLGYPLVE
-279 GSDLTVRDATVYL
+279 GGDLTVRDATVYL
-292 KTLGGLRRVHA
+292 KTLSGLRRVHA

-355 GFLPRINEHL
+355 GFLPKINQYL
-365 FGEKLILPSVATW
+365 FGEELMLPSIATW

-386 AQALEKMPELLI
+386 AQALEKLPQLLI
-398 KPAFASQ
+398 KPAFPSQ
-405 SFAPVLGRDL
+405 SFTPVFGRDL
-415 SDEQRQALATRMQ
+415 DENQRAQLAARMQ

-436 QEIAQLSHAPIWQG
+436 QELAQLSQAPVWQAEDG
-450 EEGQLQ
+450 LIQ

-461 MRVYAVA
+461 MRVYAVSGKN
-468 TADGYRVLP
+468 DYRVLR

-482 VAADADAEV
+482 VAAEADAEV

-504 IVGERSS
+504 VLGEQAP
-511 GSEPW
+511 GGEQW
-516 KAGHALGV
+516 KAQRTVGV
-524 HDLIRRDPNLPSR
+524 HDLVRRDPYLPSR

-553 DSARLLRIILAR
+553 DSARLLRIMLAR
-565 YIDGNDPSALHAAV
+565 YVDGDDPQALQSAV
-579 TLGERLNLLPKDDPE
+579 SLGESLMLLPEEGELP
-594 APLTLDE
+594 E
-601 RLLAALLGEEWP
+601 RLMAAMLGDDWS

-649 MSLETDAPDL
+649 VELETSEPDF

-697 RIERL
+697 RLERL
-702 QFLSTSLA
+702 QFLSASLA
-710 AFLYSDAACDQDA
+710 AFLRGEAVFDQA
-723 LEWLLELGNSSIT
+723 GLEWLLELGNSSIT
-736 YRSRYLALPQLIPVL
+736 YRSRYLAVAQLIPVL

-767 LKLVARSLKRLNED
+767 LKLVARTLKRLNDD
-781 FGVPADNSLVLF
+781 FGAPRDTALPELV
-793 TQRLASFDLGCLE
+793 TRLSRFDLRCLE
-806 NGLFGQ
+806 NPLFGEA
-812 SSVQAALHGLAD
+812 SLRAALDGLAE
-824 LLQRIGDTSGQVSD
+824 LLQEVADVSGQVSD

>member
-1 MRFISSALVH
+1 L
-11 ALIVKALEL
+11 L
-20 SAEPHMPDLLDRY
+20 SAELSMPDLLDRY
-33 PLTAGS
+33 PLTAGT
-39 YHEMLDASGA
+39 YHELLNDSGE

-54 LRFYEHLQRS
+54 RRLFDQLQRS
-64 TPAQLVQRQALVA
+64 TPAQLVQRQALLA

-101 LDLLPHLIPVE
+101 LDLLPHVIAAD
-112 EWQQVAAGIAQRA
+112 EWQHLSAGIAQRA

-134 VYGPQTLIAEGLLP
+134 LYGPQRLISEGLLP
-148 TELVF
+148 AELVF

-161 CQGVVPPEGTF
+161 CQGIAPPEDAF
-172 LHAYAVDL
+172 LHLYAVDL

-208 VIVSRAFPELYRD
+208 TIVSRAFPELYRD
-221 LDVQHLS
+221 LKVQHLA

-239 RQAPSSNEAPL
+239 RQAPCADDAPL

-267 YLAGQLGYPLVE
+267 YLARQLGYPLVE
-279 GSDLTVRDATVYL
+279 GGDLTVRDATVYL
-292 KTLGGLRRVHA
+292 KTLSGLRRVHA

-355 GFLPRINEHL
+355 GFLPKINQYL
-365 FGEKLILPSVATW
+365 FGEELLLPSIATW
-378 WCGEPPVL
+378 WCGEAPVL
-386 AQALEKMPELLI
+386 AQALEKLPELLI
-398 KPAFASQ
+398 KPAFPSQ
-405 SFAPVLGRDL
+405 SFAPVFGRDL
-415 SDEQRQALATRMQ
+415 SEQQRQALAERMQ

-436 QEIAQLSHAPIWQG
+436 QELAQLSQAPIWQA
-450 EEGQLQ
+450 EDGQLQ

-468 TADGYRVLP
+468 SGDGYRILP

-482 VAADADAEV
+482 VAAEADAEV

-504 IVGERSS
+504 VLGERAPS
-511 GSEPW
+511 GEQW
-516 KAGHALGV
+516 KTQRNVGV
-524 HDLIRRDPNLPSR
+524 HDLVRRDPYLPSR

-553 DSARLLRIILAR
+553 DSARLLRIMLAR
-565 YIDGNDPSALHAAV
+565 YVDGDDPQALQAAV
-579 TLGERLNLLPKDDPE
+579 ELGERLMLLPEEGELP
-594 APLTLDE
+594 E
-601 RLLAALLGEEWP
+601 RLLAALLGEDWS

-649 MSLETDAPDL
+649 LELDTEEPDF

-702 QFLSTSLA
+702 QFLSSSLA
-710 AFLYSDAACDQDA
+710 AFLRGAGAFDQA
-723 LEWLLELGNSSIT
+723 GLEWLLELGNSSIT
-736 YRSRYLALPQLIPVL
+736 YRSRYLAVAQLIPVL

-767 LKLVARSLKRLNED
+767 LKLVTRTLKRLNDD
-781 FGVPADNSLVLF
+781 FGVPREAGLPQLVE
-793 TQRLASFDLGCLE
+793 RLARFDLGCLE
-806 NGLFGQ
+806 NPLFGEN
-812 SSVQAALHGLAD
+812 SVRAALGGLAD
-824 LLQRIGDTSGQVSD
+824 LLQEIAEASGQVSD

>member
-1 MRFISSALVH
+1 
-11 ALIVKALEL
+11 
-20 SAEPHMPDLLDRY
+20 MPDLLDRY
-33 PLTAGS
+33 PLTAGT

-54 LRFYEHLQRS
+54 RVMYEHLQRS
-64 TPAQLVQRQALVA
+64 SASQLMQRQALLS

-101 LDLLPHLIPVE
+101 LDLLPHLISAH
-112 EWQQVAAGIAQRA
+112 EWANVAAGIAQRA

-134 VYGPQTLIAEGLLP
+134 LYGPQQLIADGLLP
-148 TELVF
+148 AELVF
-153 GHNNFLWP
+153 GHNNYLWP
-161 CQGVVPPEGTF
+161 CQGIRPPEGVF
-172 LHAYAVDL
+172 LHMYAVDL

-208 VIVSRAFPELYRD
+208 QIVSRAFPDMYRD
-221 LDVQHLS
+221 LQVQHVA
-228 GFFRTLQETLA
+228 GFFRALQETLA
-239 RQAPSSNEAPL
+239 RQAPTGKEPPL

-267 YLAGQLGYPLVE
+267 YLARQLGYPLVE

-292 KTLGGLRRVHA
+292 KTLSGLRRVHA

-334 QGRVLVANA
+334 RGRVLVANA

-355 GFLPRINEHL
+355 GFLPKINEHL
-365 FGEKLILPSVATW
+365 FGEELILPSVATW

-386 AQALEKMPELLI
+386 AQALEKLPELLI
-398 KPAFASQ
+398 KPAFPSQ
-405 SFAPVLGRDL
+405 SFAPVFGRDL
-415 SDEQRQALATRMQ
+415 DDEQRQALASRMQ

-436 QEIAQLSHAPIWQG
+436 QELAQLSHAPVWQG
-450 EEGQLQ
+450 ATDQLQ

-468 TADGYRVLP
+468 SAGGYQVLP

-482 VAADADAEV
+482 VAAEADADV

-504 IVGERSS
+504 VLGERAD
-511 GSEPW
+511 GIKPW
-516 KAGHALGV
+516 KAQRPLGV
-524 HDLIRRDPNLPSR
+524 RDLVRRDPYLPSR

-553 DSARLLRIILAR
+553 GSARLLRIMLTR
-565 YIDGNDPSALHAAV
+565 YVEGDDPMALKAAV
-579 TLGERLNLLPKDDPE
+579 ALAEKLALLPEEGD
-594 APLTLDE
+594 LHE
-601 RLLAALLGEEWP
+601 RLLAALMGEDWL
-613 FSLRS
+613 FSLRA

-632 KLSRENWQALVE
+632 KLSQENWQALVE

-649 MSLETDAPDL
+649 QSLETKEPDF
-659 GELLDF
+659 GELMDF

-697 RIERL
+697 RVERL
-702 QFLSTSLA
+702 QFLSVSLA
-710 AFLYSDAACDQDA
+710 AFLRDAAENDQA
-723 LEWLLELGNSSIT
+723 GLEWLLELGNSSIT
-736 YRSRYLALPQLIPVL
+736 YRSRYLAVPQLIPVL

-767 LKLVARSLKRLNED
+767 LKLVSRSVRRLNLD
-781 FGVPADNSLVLF
+781 FGAPTDTTLPMLI
-793 TQRLASFDLGCLE
+793 QRLSIFDLGSLE
-806 NGLFGQ
+806 NPLFGK
-812 SSVQAALHGLAD
+812 SSVCAVLEGLAD
-824 LLQRIGDTSGQVSD
+824 LLQRIGNASGHVSD

>member
-1 MRFISSALVH
+1 
-11 ALIVKALEL
+11 
-20 SAEPHMPDLLDRY
+20 MPDLLDRY
-33 PLTAGS
+33 PLTTGT
-39 YHEMLDASGA
+39 YHELLDGSGA
-49 VRPHW
+49 VRAHW
-54 LRFYEHLQRS
+54 RRLLDQLQRS
-64 TPAQLVQRQALVA
+64 TPAQLVQRQALLA

-101 LDLLPHLIPVE
+101 LDLLPHVIDAQ
-112 EWQQVAAGIAQRA
+112 EWKLLSAGIAQRA

-134 VYGPQTLIAEGLLP
+134 LYGSQRLISEGLLP
-148 TELVF
+148 AELVF

-161 CQGVVPPEGTF
+161 CQGIAPPDGDF
-172 LHAYAVDL
+172 LHLYAVDL

-208 VIVSRAFPELYRD
+208 MIVSRAFPDLYRD
-221 LDVQHLS
+221 LKVKHLS

-239 RQAPSSNEAPL
+239 RQAPCDGEPPL

-267 YLAGQLGYPLVE
+267 YLARQLGYPLVE
-279 GSDLTVRDATVYL
+279 GGDLTVRDATVYL
-292 KTLGGLRRVHA
+292 KTLSGLRRVHA

-355 GFLPRINEHL
+355 GFLPKINQYL
-365 FGEKLILPSVATW
+365 FGEELMLPSIATW

-386 AQALEKMPELLI
+386 AQALEKLPQLLI
-398 KPAFASQ
+398 KPAFPSQ
-405 SFAPVLGRDL
+405 SFAPVFGRDL
-415 SDEQRQALATRMQ
+415 SEQQRGQLAARMQ

-436 QEIAQLSHAPIWQG
+436 QELAQLSQAPVWQAEDG
-450 EEGQLQ
+450 RIQ

-461 MRVYAVA
+461 MRVYAVSGK
-468 TADGYRVLP
+468 DDYRVLP

-482 VAADADAEV
+482 VAAEADAEV

-504 IVGERSS
+504 ILGEHAS
-511 GSEPW
+511 GGEQW
-516 KAGHALGV
+516 KAQRTVGV
-524 HDLIRRDPNLPSR
+524 HDLVRRDPYLPSR

-553 DSARLLRIILAR
+553 DSARLLRIMLAR
-565 YIDGNDPSALHAAV
+565 YVDGDDPQALLSAV
-579 TLGERLNLLPKDDPE
+579 SLGESLMLLPEEGELP
-594 APLTLDE
+594 E
-601 RLLAALLGEEWP
+601 RLLAALLGDDWS

-649 MSLETDAPDL
+649 AELETSEPDF

-697 RIERL
+697 RLERL
-702 QFLSTSLA
+702 HFLSSSLA
-710 AFLYSDAACDQDA
+710 AFLRGEAVFDQA
-723 LEWLLELGNSSIT
+723 GLEWLLELGNSSIT
-736 YRSRYLALPQLIPVL
+736 YRSRYLAVAQLIPVL

-767 LKLVARSLKRLNED
+767 LKLVARTLKRLNDD
-781 FGVPADNSLVLF
+781 FGAPRETALPELV
-793 TQRLASFDLGCLE
+793 TRLSRFDLRCLE
-806 NGLFGQ
+806 NPLFGEA
-812 SSVQAALHGLAD
+812 SLRAALDGLAD
-824 LLQRIGDTSGQVSD
+824 LLQEVADVSGQVSD

>member
-1 MRFISSALVH
+1 
-11 ALIVKALEL
+11 
-20 SAEPHMPDLLDRY
+20 MPDLLDRY
-33 PLTAGS
+33 PLTAGT
-39 YHEMLDASGA
+39 YHELLDDQGA
-49 VRPHW
+49 VRAHW
-54 LRFYEHLQRS
+54 QRLLEHLQRS
-64 TPAQLVQRQALVA
+64 SPAQLAQRQALLA
-77 RQIQENGVTYNVYAD
+77 RQIHENGVTYNVYAD

-101 LDLLPHLIPVE
+101 LDLLPHVLAAD
-112 EWQQVAAGIAQRA
+112 EWQRLAAGIAQRA

-134 VYGPQTLIAEGLLP
+134 LYGPQRLISQGLLP
-148 TELVF
+148 AELVF

-161 CQGVVPPEGTF
+161 CQGIQPPEQSF
-172 LHAYAVDL
+172 LHLYGVDL
-180 ARTPDGRWW
+180 ARSPDGRWW

-208 VIVSRAFPELYRD
+208 MILSRAFPDLYRD
-221 LDVQHLS
+221 LQVQHLA
-228 GFFRTLQETLA
+228 GFFRTLQQTLA
-239 RQAPSSNEAPL
+239 RQAPRDADVPL
-250 VVLLTPGRFNES
+250 IVLLTPGRFNES

-267 YLAGQLGYPLVE
+267 YLARQLGYPLVE
-279 GSDLTVRDATVYL
+279 GGDLTVRDATVYL
-292 KTLGGLRRVHA
+292 KTLSGLRRVHA

-327 GLLEAVR
+327 GLLDAVR

-355 GFLPRINEHL
+355 GFLPRISQFL
-365 FGEKLILPSVATW
+365 LGEELLLPSIATW
-378 WCGEPPVL
+378 WCGEAPVL
-386 AQALEKMPELLI
+386 QQALEKLPQLLI
-398 KPAFASQ
+398 RPAFPSQ
-405 SFAPVLGRDL
+405 SFTPVLGRDL
-415 SDEQRQALATRMQ
+415 SPEQRRRLAERMR

-436 QEIAQLSHAPIWQG
+436 QELPQLSQAPVWQAENG
-450 EEGQLQ
+450 GLQ

-468 TADGYRVLP
+468 SDEGYRVLP

-482 VAADADAEV
+482 VAAAADAEV
-491 VSMQRG
+491 LSMQRG

-504 IVGERSS
+504 VLGERAAS
-511 GSEPW
+511 GEQW
-516 KAGHALGV
+516 KAQRNIGV
-524 HDLIRRDPNLPSR
+524 HDLVRRDPYLPSR

-565 YIDGNDPSALHAAV
+565 YVDGDDPQALQAAV
-579 TLGERLNLLPKDDPE
+579 DLGESLMLLPDE
-594 APLTLDE
+594 GPLPE
-601 RLLAALLGEEWP
+601 RLLAALLGEDWS

-649 MSLETDAPDL
+649 QELDRPEPDF

-702 QFLSTSLA
+702 QFLSSSLA
-710 AFLYSDAACDQDA
+710 AFLRGSAVFDQA
-723 LEWLLELGNSSIT
+723 GLEWLLELGNSSIT
-736 YRSRYLALPQLIPVL
+736 YRSRYLAVAQLIPVL

-767 LKLVARSLKRLNED
+767 LKLVTRTVKRLNDD
-781 FGVPADNSLVLF
+781 FGVPRELALPALV
-793 TQRLASFDLGCLE
+793 QRLEHIDLGCLE
-806 NGLFGQ
+806 NALFGEA
-812 SSVQAALHGLAD
+812 SVSAALEGLAQ
-824 LLQRIGDTSGQVSD
+824 LLQEIAEVSGQVSD

-848 DDVSQRT
+848 DDVSQQT
-855 VSV
+855 VSL

>member
-1 MRFISSALVH
+1 
-11 ALIVKALEL
+11 
-20 SAEPHMPDLLDRY
+20 MPDLLDRY
-33 PLTAGS
+33 PLTAGT
-39 YHEMLDASGA
+39 YHELLDDSGA
-49 VRPHW
+49 VRAHW
-54 LRFYEHLQRS
+54 RPLFDQLQRS
-64 TPAQLVQRQALVA
+64 TPVQLAQRQALLA

-101 LDLLPHLIPVE
+101 LDLLPHIIPAD
-112 EWQQVAAGIAQRA
+112 EWQRVAAGIAQRA
-125 RLLNAVLAD
+125 RLLNALLAD
-134 VYGPQTLIAEGLLP
+134 LYGPQTLIRDGLLP
-148 TELVF
+148 AELVF

-161 CQGVVPPEGTF
+161 CQGIQPPAETF
-172 LHAYAVDL
+172 LHLFAVDL

-208 VIVSRAFPELYRD
+208 TIVSRAFPDLYRD
-221 LDVQHLS
+221 QRVHHLA
-228 GFFRTLQETLA
+228 GFFRTLQETLV
-239 RQAPSSNEAPL
+239 RQAPSDAEAPL

-267 YLAGQLGYPLVE
+267 YLARQLGYPLVE
-279 GSDLTVRDATVYL
+279 GGDLTVRDATVYL
-292 KTLGGLRRVHA
+292 KTLSGLQRVHA

-355 GFLPRINEHL
+355 GFLPKINQHL
-365 FGEKLILPSVATW
+365 FGEELILPSIATW

-386 AQALEKMPELLI
+386 AQALEKLPELLI
-398 KPAFASQ
+398 KPAFPSQ
-405 SFAPVLGRDL
+405 SFVPVFGRDL
-415 SDEQRQALATRMQ
+415 DDEQRQALAERMR

-436 QEIAQLSHAPIWQG
+436 QELAQLSQAPVWQA
-450 EEGQLQ
+450 EEGGLQ

-468 TADGYRVLP
+468 SADGYRVLP

-482 VAADADAEV
+482 VAAEADAEV

-504 IVGERSS
+504 VLSERMPSGEQWRAQRS
-511 GSEPW
+511 
-516 KAGHALGV
+516 LGV
-524 HDLIRRDPNLPSR
+524 RDLVRRDPYLPSR

-553 DSARLLRIILAR
+553 DSARLLRIMLAR
-565 YIDGNDPSALHAAV
+565 YVDGDDPQALQAAV
-579 TLGERLNLLPKDDPE
+579 DLGESLMLLPEDGELP
-594 APLTLDE
+594 E
-601 RLLAALLGEEWP
+601 RLLAALLGDDWP
-613 FSLRS
+613 FSLRA

-649 MSLETDAPDL
+649 LSLESEDPNF

-702 QFLSTSLA
+702 QFLSSSLA
-710 AFLYSDAACDQDA
+710 AFLRGIAVFDQA
-723 LEWLLELGNSSIT
+723 GLAWLLELGNSSIT
-736 YRSRYLALPQLIPVL
+736 YRSRYLAVPQLIPVL

-767 LKLVARSLKRLNED
+767 LKLVNRTLRRLNDD
-781 FGVPADNSLVLF
+781 FGVPRELGLNQLVE
-793 TQRLASFDLGCLE
+793 RLGRFDLGNLE
-806 NGLFGQ
+806 SALFGATG
-812 SSVQAALHGLAD
+812 VRDVLDGLAD
-824 LLQRIGDTSGQVSD
+824 LLQEVADASGQVSD

-848 DDVSQRT
+848 DDISQQT

>member
-1 MRFISSALVH
+1 
-11 ALIVKALEL
+11 
-20 SAEPHMPDLLDRY
+20 MPDLLDRY
-33 PLTAGS
+33 PLTAGT
-39 YHEMLDASGA
+39 YHELLDDSGA

-54 LRFYEHLQRS
+54 RRLLDQLQRS
-64 TPAQLVQRQALVA
+64 TPAQLAQRQALLA

-101 LDLLPHLIPVE
+101 LDLLPHVIDAQ
-112 EWQQVAAGIAQRA
+112 EWKHLSAGIAQRA

-134 VYGPQTLIAEGLLP
+134 LYGPQRLISEGLLP
-148 TELVF
+148 AELVF

-161 CQGVVPPEGTF
+161 CQGITPPAGTF
-172 LHAYAVDL
+172 LHLYAVDL

-208 VIVSRAFPELYRD
+208 MIVSRAFPDLYRD
-221 LDVQHLS
+221 MNVRHLS

-239 RQAPSSNEAPL
+239 RQAPSDGEPPL

-267 YLAGQLGYPLVE
+267 YLARQLGYPLVE
-279 GSDLTVRDATVYL
+279 GGDLTVRDATVYL
-292 KTLGGLRRVHA
+292 KTLSGLRRVHA

-355 GFLPRINEHL
+355 GFLPKINQFL
-365 FGEKLILPSVATW
+365 FGEQLLLPSIATW

-386 AQALEKMPELLI
+386 AQALEKLPQLLV
-398 KPAFASQ
+398 KPAFPSQ
-405 SFAPVLGRDL
+405 SFKPVLGRDL
-415 SDEQRQALATRMQ
+415 SEAQRAQLAARMQ

-436 QEIAQLSHAPIWQG
+436 QELAQLSQAPVWQA
-450 EEGQLQ
+450 ENGQIQ

-461 MRVYAVA
+461 MRVYAVSA
-468 TADGYRVLP
+468 KDDYRVLS

-482 VAADADAEV
+482 VAAKADAEV

-504 IVGERSS
+504 VLGEQAPGTEQWTAQRTV
-511 GSEPW
+511 
-516 KAGHALGV
+516 GV
-524 HDLIRRDPNLPSR
+524 HDLVRRDPYLPSR

-553 DSARLLRIILAR
+553 DSARLLRIMLAR
-565 YIDGNDPSALHAAV
+565 YVDGDDPQALQSAV
-579 TLGERLNLLPKDDPE
+579 SLGESLMLLPEEGELP
-594 APLTLDE
+594 E
-601 RLLAALLGEEWP
+601 RLLTALLGDDWS

-649 MSLETDAPDL
+649 MALETGEPDF
-659 GELLDF
+659 GELMDF

-697 RIERL
+697 RLERL
-702 QFLSTSLA
+702 QFLSSSLS
-710 AFLYSDAACDQDA
+710 AFLRGEAVFDQA
-723 LEWLLELGNSSIT
+723 GLEWLLELGNSSIT
-736 YRSRYLALPQLIPVL
+736 YRSRYLAVAQLIPVL

-767 LKLVARSLKRLNED
+767 LKLVARTLKRLNDD
-781 FGVPADNSLVLF
+781 FGAPRDTALPALVM
-793 TQRLASFDLGCLE
+793 RLSRFDLRCLE
-806 NGLFGQ
+806 DPLFGEA
-812 SSVQAALHGLAD
+812 SLRAALDGLAD
-824 LLQRIGDTSGQVSD
+824 LLQEIADVSGQVSD

>member
-1 MRFISSALVH
+1 
-11 ALIVKALEL
+11 
-20 SAEPHMPDLLDRY
+20 MPDLLDHY
-33 PLTAGS
+33 PLTAGT
-39 YHEMLDASGA
+39 YHELLDDSGG
-49 VRPHW
+49 VRAHW
-54 LRFYEHLQRS
+54 RRLFEQLQRS
-64 TPAQLVQRQALVA
+64 SPAQLVQRQALLA

-101 LDLLPHLIPVE
+101 LDLLPHVIAAD
-112 EWQQVAAGIAQRA
+112 EWQHLSAGIAQRA

-134 VYGPQTLIAEGLLP
+134 LYGPQRLIAEGLLP
-148 TELVF
+148 SELVF

-161 CQGVVPPEGTF
+161 CQGIRPPAETF
-172 LHAYAVDL
+172 LHLYAVDL

-196 APSGAGYALENR
+196 APSGAGYALESR
-208 VIVSRAFPELYRD
+208 TIVSRAFPELYRD
-221 LDVQHLS
+221 LQVQHLA

-239 RQAPSSNEAPL
+239 RQAPSAEEVPL

-267 YLAGQLGYPLVE
+267 YLARQLGYPLVE
-279 GSDLTVRDATVYL
+279 GGDLTVRDATVYL
-292 KTLGGLRRVHA
+292 KTLSGLRRVHA

-355 GFLPRINEHL
+355 GFLPRINQYL
-365 FGEKLILPSVATW
+365 FGEELLLPSIATW

-386 AQALEKMPELLI
+386 EQALEKLPELLI
-398 KPAFASQ
+398 KPAFPSQ
-405 SFAPVLGRDL
+405 SFVPVFGRDL
-415 SDEQRQALATRMQ
+415 SEKQRDDLVRRMR

-436 QEIAQLSHAPIWQG
+436 QELPQLSQAPVWQA
-450 EEGQLQ
+450 ETGQLQ

-468 TADGYRVLP
+468 SHDGYRVLP

-482 VAADADAEV
+482 VAAEADAEV

-504 IVGERSS
+504 VLGERAPVGEQ
-511 GSEPW
+511 W
-516 KAGHALGV
+516 KAQRTLGV
-524 HDLIRRDPNLPSR
+524 HDLVRRDPYLPSR

-553 DSARLLRIILAR
+553 DSARLLRIMLAR
-565 YIDGNDPSALHAAV
+565 YVDGDDPQALQAAV
-579 TLGERLNLLPKDDPE
+579 ELGEGLMLLPEEGELP
-594 APLTLDE
+594 E
-601 RLLAALLGEEWP
+601 RLLAALLGADWS
-613 FSLRS
+613 FSLRA

-649 MSLETDAPDL
+649 MELETEAEAADF

-702 QFLSTSLA
+702 QFLSSSLA
-710 AFLYSDAACDQDA
+710 GFLRGAGAFDQA
-723 LEWLLELGNSSIT
+723 GLEWLLELGNSSIT
-736 YRSRYLALPQLIPVL
+736 YRSRYLAVAQLIPVL

-767 LKLVARSLKRLNED
+767 LKLVSGSLKRLNHD
-781 FGVPADNSLVLF
+781 FGAPAEAALPLLVE
-793 TQRLASFDLGCLE
+793 RLAGFDLGCLE
-806 NGLFGQ
+806 NPLFGD
-812 SSVQAALHGLAD
+812 SSVRAALDGLAD
-824 LLQRIGDTSGQVSD
+824 LLQEVADVSNQVSD

>member
-1 MRFISSALVH
+1 
-11 ALIVKALEL
+11 
-20 SAEPHMPDLLDRY
+20 MPDLLDHY
-33 PLTAGS
+33 PLTAGT
-39 YHEMLDASGA
+39 YHELLDDSGG
-49 VRPHW
+49 VRAHW
-54 LRFYEHLQRS
+54 RRLFEQLQRS
-64 TPAQLVQRQALVA
+64 SPAQLVQRQALLA

-101 LDLLPHLIPVE
+101 LDLLPHVIAAD
-112 EWQQVAAGIAQRA
+112 EWQHLSAGIAQRA

-134 VYGPQTLIAEGLLP
+134 LYGPQRLIAEGLLP
-148 TELVF
+148 SELVF

-161 CQGVVPPEGTF
+161 CQGIRPPAETF
-172 LHAYAVDL
+172 LHLYAVDL

-196 APSGAGYALENR
+196 APSGAGYALESR
-208 VIVSRAFPELYRD
+208 TIVSRAFPELYRD
-221 LDVQHLS
+221 LQVQHLA

-239 RQAPSSNEAPL
+239 RQAPSAEEVPL

-267 YLAGQLGYPLVE
+267 YLARQLGYPLVE
-279 GSDLTVRDATVYL
+279 GGDLTVRDATVYL
-292 KTLGGLRRVHA
+292 KTLSGLRRVHA

-355 GFLPRINEHL
+355 GFLPKINHYL
-365 FGEKLILPSVATW
+365 FGEELLLPSIATW

-386 AQALEKMPELLI
+386 EQALEKLPELLI
-398 KPAFASQ
+398 KPAFPSQ
-405 SFAPVLGRDL
+405 SFVPVFGRDL
-415 SDEQRQALATRMQ
+415 SEKQRDDLVRRMR

-436 QEIAQLSHAPIWQG
+436 QELPQLSQAPVWQA
-450 EEGQLQ
+450 ETGQLQ

-468 TADGYRVLP
+468 SHDGYRVLP

-482 VAADADAEV
+482 VAAEADAEV

-504 IVGERSS
+504 VLGERAPVGEQ
-511 GSEPW
+511 W
-516 KAGHALGV
+516 KAQRTLGV
-524 HDLIRRDPNLPSR
+524 HDLVRRDPYLPSR

-553 DSARLLRIILAR
+553 DSARLLRIMLAR
-565 YIDGNDPSALHAAV
+565 YVDGDDPQALQAAV
-579 TLGERLNLLPKDDPE
+579 ELGEGLMLLPEEGELP
-594 APLTLDE
+594 E
-601 RLLAALLGEEWP
+601 RLLAALLGADWS
-613 FSLRS
+613 FSLRA

-649 MSLETDAPDL
+649 MELETEAEAADF

-702 QFLSTSLA
+702 QFLSSSLA
-710 AFLYSDAACDQDA
+710 GFLRGAGAFDQA
-723 LEWLLELGNSSIT
+723 GLEWLLELGNSSIT
-736 YRSRYLALPQLIPVL
+736 YRSRYLAVAQLIPVL

-767 LKLVARSLKRLNED
+767 LKLVSGSLKRLNHD
-781 FGVPADNSLVLF
+781 FGAPAEAALPLLVE
-793 TQRLASFDLGCLE
+793 RLAGFDLGCLE
-806 NGLFGQ
+806 NPLFGD
-812 SSVQAALHGLAD
+812 SSVRAALDGLAD
-824 LLQRIGDTSGQVSD
+824 LLQEVADVSNQVSD

>member
-1 MRFISSALVH
+1 
-11 ALIVKALEL
+11 
-20 SAEPHMPDLLDRY
+20 MPDLLDRY
-33 PLTAGS
+33 PLTTGT
-39 YHEMLDASGA
+39 YHELLDDNGA

-54 LRFYEHLQRS
+54 RRLFDQLQRS
-64 TPAQLVQRQALVA
+64 TPAHLIQRQALLA

-101 LDLLPHLIPVE
+101 LDLLPHVIDPQ
-112 EWQQVAAGIAQRA
+112 EWKHLSAGIAQRA

-134 VYGPQTLIAEGLLP
+134 LYGPQRLISEGLLP
-148 TELVF
+148 AELVF

-161 CQGVVPPEGTF
+161 CQGITPPDGSF
-172 LHAYAVDL
+172 LHLYAVDL

-208 VIVSRAFPELYRD
+208 MIVSRAFPELYRD
-221 LDVQHLS
+221 LRVRHLS

-239 RQAPSSNEAPL
+239 RQAPSDGESPL

-267 YLAGQLGYPLVE
+267 YLARQLGYPLVE
-279 GSDLTVRDATVYL
+279 GGDLTVRDATVYL
-292 KTLGGLRRVHA
+292 KTLSGLRRVHA

-355 GFLPRINEHL
+355 GFLPKINQYL
-365 FGEKLILPSVATW
+365 FGEELILPSIATW

-386 AQALEKMPELLI
+386 AQALEKLPQLLI
-398 KPAFASQ
+398 KPAFPSQ
-405 SFAPVLGRDL
+405 SFTPVFGRDL
-415 SDEQRQALATRMQ
+415 NEAQRGQLAARMQ

-436 QEIAQLSHAPIWQG
+436 QELAQLSQAPVWQAEDG
-450 EEGQLQ
+450 HIQ

-461 MRVYAVA
+461 MRVYAVSGK
-468 TADGYRVLP
+468 DDYRVLS

-482 VAADADAEV
+482 VAAEADAEV

-504 IVGERSS
+504 VLGEQAPGGEQWTAQRTV
-511 GSEPW
+511 
-516 KAGHALGV
+516 GV
-524 HDLIRRDPNLPSR
+524 HDLVRRDPYLPSR

-553 DSARLLRIILAR
+553 DSARLLRIMLGR
-565 YIDGNDPSALHAAV
+565 YVDGDDPQALQSAV
-579 TLGERLNLLPKDDPE
+579 SLGESLMLLPE
-594 APLTLDE
+594 EGELHE
-601 RLLAALLGEEWP
+601 RLLAALLGDDWS

-649 MSLETDAPDL
+649 MELETEEPDF

-697 RIERL
+697 RLERL
-702 QFLSTSLA
+702 QFLSSSLA
-710 AFLYSDAACDQDA
+710 AFLRSDAVFDQA
-723 LEWLLELGNSSIT
+723 GLEWLLELGNSSIT
-736 YRSRYLALPQLIPVL
+736 YRSRYLAVAQLIPVL

-767 LKLVARSLKRLNED
+767 LKLVARTLKRLNDD
-781 FGVPADNSLVLF
+781 FGAPKETALPELV
-793 TQRLASFDLGCLE
+793 TRLSRFDLRCLE
-806 NGLFGQ
+806 NPLFGEA
-812 SSVQAALHGLAD
+812 SLRAALDGLAD
-824 LLQRIGDTSGQVSD
+824 LLQEVADVGGQVSD

>member
-1 MRFISSALVH
+1 
-11 ALIVKALEL
+11 
-20 SAEPHMPDLLDRY
+20 MPDLLDRY
-33 PLTAGS
+33 PLTTGT
-39 YHEMLDASGA
+39 YHELLDDSGA

-54 LRFYEHLQRS
+54 RRLLDQLQRS
-64 TPAQLVQRQALVA
+64 TPAQLIQRQALLA

-101 LDLLPHLIPVE
+101 LDLLPHVIDAQ
-112 EWQQVAAGIAQRA
+112 EWKHLSAGIAQRG

-134 VYGPQTLIAEGLLP
+134 LYGPQRLISEGLLP
-148 TELVF
+148 AELVF

-161 CQGVVPPEGTF
+161 CQGIAQPGANF
-172 LHAYAVDL
+172 LHLYAVDL

-208 VIVSRAFPELYRD
+208 MIVSRAFPELYRD
-221 LDVQHLS
+221 LKVRHLS

-239 RQAPSSNEAPL
+239 RQAPSDGEPPL

-267 YLAGQLGYPLVE
+267 YLARQLGYPLVE

-292 KTLGGLRRVHA
+292 KTLSGLRRVHA

-355 GFLPRINEHL
+355 GFLPQINQYL
-365 FGEKLILPSVATW
+365 FGEALLLPSIATW

-386 AQALEKMPELLI
+386 AQALEKLPELLI
-398 KPAFASQ
+398 KPAFPSQ
-405 SFAPVLGRDL
+405 SFNPVFGRDL
-415 SDEQRQALATRMQ
+415 SEQQRSQLAARMQ

-436 QEIAQLSHAPIWQG
+436 QELAQLSQAPVWQA
-450 EEGQLQ
+450 EDGQIQ

-468 TADGYRVLP
+468 GKDDYRVLS

-482 VAADADAEV
+482 VAAEADAEV

-504 IVGERSS
+504 VLAEQAPGGEQWAAQRTV
-511 GSEPW
+511 
-516 KAGHALGV
+516 GV
-524 HDLIRRDPNLPSR
+524 HDLVRRDPYLPSR

-553 DSARLLRIILAR
+553 DSARLLRIMLAR
-565 YIDGNDPSALHAAV
+565 YVDGDDPQALQSAVA
-579 TLGERLNLLPKDDPE
+579 LGESLMLLPDEGQLP
-594 APLTLDE
+594 E
-601 RLLAALLGEEWP
+601 RLLAALLGEDWS

-649 MSLETDAPDL
+649 MELDTAEPDF

-697 RIERL
+697 RLERL
-702 QFLSTSLA
+702 QFLSSSLA
-710 AFLYSDAACDQDA
+710 AFLRGEAVFDQA
-723 LEWLLELGNSSIT
+723 GLEWLLELGNSSIT
-736 YRSRYLALPQLIPVL
+736 YRSRYLAVAQLIPVL

-767 LKLVARSLKRLNED
+767 LKLVARTLKRLNDD
-781 FGVPADNSLVLF
+781 FGAPRDVALPDLV
-793 TQRLASFDLGCLE
+793 TRLSRFDLRCLE
-806 NGLFGQ
+806 NPLFGET
-812 SSVQAALHGLAD
+812 SLRAALDGLAD
-824 LLQRIGDTSGQVSD
+824 LLQEVADVSGQVSD

>member
-1 MRFISSALVH
+1 MS
-11 ALIVKALEL
+11 
-20 SAEPHMPDLLDRY
+20 DLLDRY
-33 PLTAGS
+33 PLSAGT

-54 LRFYEHLQRS
+54 LRLYEHLQRS
-64 TPAQLVQRQALVA
+64 TPAQLEQRQALLT

-101 LDLLPHLIPVE
+101 LDLLPHLIAAD
-112 EWQQVAAGIAQRA
+112 EWQQVSAGIAQRA

-134 VYGPQTLIAEGLLP
+134 LYGPQTLIANGLLP
-148 TELVF
+148 AELVF

-161 CQGVVPPEGTF
+161 CQGVKPPEDIF
-172 LHAYAVDL
+172 LHMYAVDL

-208 VIVSRAFPELYRD
+208 QIVSRAFPDTYRD
-221 LDVQHLS
+221 LQVQHLS

-250 VVLLTPGRFNES
+250 IVLLTPGRFNES

-267 YLAGQLGYPLVE
+267 YLARQLGYPLVE
-279 GSDLTVRDATVYL
+279 GGDLTVRDATVYL
-292 KTLGGLRRVHA
+292 KTLSGLRRVHA

-355 GFLPRINEHL
+355 GFLPRINEFL
-365 FGEKLILPSVATW
+365 FGEELILPSVATW

-398 KPAFASQ
+398 KPAFPSQ
-405 SFAPVLGRDL
+405 SFAPVFGRDL
-415 SDEQRQALATRMQ
+415 DEKQRKALAERMQ

-436 QEIAQLSHAPIWQG
+436 QELAQLSHAPIWQPDG
-450 EEGQLQ
+450 EQLQ

-468 TADGYRVLP
+468 STDGDYRVLP

-482 VAADADAEV
+482 VAAEADADV

-504 IVGERSS
+504 VLGEQRSYS
-511 GSEPW
+511 GEPW
-516 KAGHALGV
+516 KSQRTLGV
-524 HDLIRRDPNLPSR
+524 HDLIRRDPYLPSR

-553 DSARLLRIILAR
+553 DSARMLRIMITR
-565 YIDGNDPSALHAAV
+565 YVDDDDPQALQAAV
-579 TLGERLNLLPKDDPE
+579 ALGESLSLVPVV
-594 APLTLDE
+594 DE
-601 RLLAALLGEEWP
+601 DEEQGNELHDRLLAGLLGDEWP
-613 FSLRS
+613 FSLRA

-649 MSLETDAPDL
+649 TSLDTKEPDF

-702 QFLSTSLA
+702 KFLSSSLA
-710 AFLYSDAACDQDA
+710 AFLRGAAASDQTR

-767 LKLVARSLKRLNED
+767 LKLVSRSLNRLNED
-781 FGVPADNSLVLF
+781 FGAPKDNSLNV
-793 TQRLASFDLGCLE
+793 QIKRLAAFDLGCLE
-806 NGLFGQ
+806 NALFGE
-812 SSVQAALHGLAD
+812 SSVQAALDGLAD
-824 LLQRIGDTSGQVSD
+824 LLQGIAETSGQVSD

>member
-1 MRFISSALVH
+1 
-11 ALIVKALEL
+11 
-20 SAEPHMPDLLDRY
+20 MPDLLDRY

-39 YHEMLDASGA
+39 YHELLDASGG
-49 VRPHW
+49 VRAHW
-54 LRFYEHLQRS
+54 RRLLDQLQRS
-64 TPAQLVQRQALVA
+64 TPAQLVQRQALLT

-101 LDLLPHLIPVE
+101 LDLLPHVIAAD
-112 EWQQVAAGIAQRA
+112 EWEQLSAGIAQRA

-134 VYGPQTLIAEGLLP
+134 LYGPQRLIAEGLLP
-148 TELVF
+148 AELVF

-161 CQGVVPPEGTF
+161 CQGITPPDGAF
-172 LHAYAVDL
+172 LHLYAVDL

-208 VIVSRAFPELYRD
+208 TIVSRAFPELYRD
-221 LDVQHLS
+221 LKVQHLA

-239 RQAPSSNEAPL
+239 RQAPSSDEAPL

-267 YLAGQLGYPLVE
+267 YLARQLGYPLVE
-279 GSDLTVRDATVYL
+279 GGDLTVRDATVYL
-292 KTLGGLRRVHA
+292 KTLSGLRRVHA

-355 GFLPRINEHL
+355 GFLPRINQFL
-365 FGEKLILPSVATW
+365 FGEKLILPSIATW
-378 WCGEPPVL
+378 WCGEAPVL
-386 AQALEKMPELLI
+386 AQALEKLPQLLI
-398 KPAFASQ
+398 RPAFPSQ

-415 SDEQRQALATRMQ
+415 SEEQRRALAERMQ

-436 QEIAQLSHAPIWQG
+436 QELAQLSQAPVWQA
-450 EEGQLQ
+450 ENGQLQ

-468 TADGYRVLP
+468 SGNGYRVLP

-482 VAADADAEV
+482 VAAEADAEV

-504 IVGERSS
+504 VLGDRPPSGEQ
-511 GSEPW
+511 W
-516 KAGHALGV
+516 KAQRSIGV
-524 HDLIRRDPNLPSR
+524 HDLVRRDPYLPSR

-553 DSARLLRIILAR
+553 DSARLLRIMLAR
-565 YIDGNDPSALHAAV
+565 YVDGDDPQALLAAV
-579 TLGERLNLLPKDDPE
+579 DLGERLMLLPDE
-594 APLTLDE
+594 GTLPE
-601 RLLAALLGEEWP
+601 RLLAALLGDDWP
-613 FSLRS
+613 FSLRA

-649 MSLETDAPDL
+649 MELETAEPDF

-702 QFLSTSLA
+702 QFLSASLA
-710 AFLYSDAACDQDA
+710 AFLRGSGGFDQA
-723 LEWLLELGNSSIT
+723 GLEWLLELGNSSIT
-736 YRSRYLALPQLIPVL
+736 YRSRYLAVAQLIPVL

-767 LKLVARSLKRLNED
+767 LKLVTRSLKRLNDD
-781 FGVPADNSLVLF
+781 FAAPREAVLPLLVE
-793 TQRLASFDLGCLE
+793 RLARFDLGCLE
-806 NGLFGQ
+806 NPLFGET
-812 SSVQAALHGLAD
+812 SVRAAVDGLAD
-824 LLQRIGDTSGQVSD
+824 LLQEIADASGLVSD

>member
-1 MRFISSALVH
+1 
-11 ALIVKALEL
+11 
-20 SAEPHMPDLLDRY
+20 MPDLLDRY
-33 PLTAGS
+33 PLTAGT
-39 YHEMLDASGA
+39 YHELLDDSGA
-49 VRPHW
+49 VRAHW
-54 LRFYEHLQRS
+54 QPLFEQLQRS
-64 TPAQLVQRQALVA
+64 TPGQLAQRQALLA

-101 LDLLPHLIPVE
+101 LDLLPHIIPAD
-112 EWQQVAAGIAQRA
+112 EWQRVAAGIAQRA

-134 VYGPQTLIAEGLLP
+134 LYGPQTLIRDGLLP
-148 TELVF
+148 AELVF

-161 CQGVVPPEGTF
+161 CQGIQPPAETF
-172 LHAYAVDL
+172 LHLFAVDL

-208 VIVSRAFPELYRD
+208 TIVSRAFPDLYRD
-221 LDVQHLS
+221 LRVHHLA
-228 GFFRTLQETLA
+228 GFFRTLQETLV
-239 RQAPSSNEAPL
+239 RQAPSDAEAPL

-267 YLAGQLGYPLVE
+267 YLARQLGYPLVE
-279 GSDLTVRDATVYL
+279 GGDLTVRDATVYL
-292 KTLGGLRRVHA
+292 KTLSGLQRVHA

-355 GFLPRINEHL
+355 GFLPKINQHL
-365 FGEKLILPSVATW
+365 FGEELILPSIATW

-386 AQALEKMPELLI
+386 AQALEKLPELLI
-398 KPAFASQ
+398 KPAFPSQ
-405 SFAPVLGRDL
+405 SFVPVFGRDL
-415 SDEQRQALATRMQ
+415 DDEQRQALAERMR

-436 QEIAQLSHAPIWQG
+436 QELAQLSQAPVWQA
-450 EEGQLQ
+450 EEGTLQ

-468 TADGYRVLP
+468 SADGYRVLP

-482 VAADADAEV
+482 VAAEADAEV

-504 IVGERSS
+504 VLSERMPSGEQWRTQRS
-511 GSEPW
+511 
-516 KAGHALGV
+516 LGV
-524 HDLIRRDPNLPSR
+524 RDLVRRDPYLPSR

-553 DSARLLRIILAR
+553 DSARLLRIMLAR
-565 YIDGNDPSALHAAV
+565 YVDGDDPQALQAAV
-579 TLGERLNLLPKDDPE
+579 ELGESLMLLPEEGELP
-594 APLTLDE
+594 E
-601 RLLAALLGEEWP
+601 RLLAALLGDDWP
-613 FSLRS
+613 FSLRAT
-618 NLQRLQWAASQVRG
+618 LQRLQWAASQVRG

-649 MSLETDAPDL
+649 LSLESEDPNF

-702 QFLSTSLA
+702 QFLSSSLA
-710 AFLYSDAACDQDA
+710 AFLRGIAVFDQA
-723 LEWLLELGNSSIT
+723 GLAWLLELGNSSIT
-736 YRSRYLALPQLIPVL
+736 YRSRYLAVPQLIPVL

-767 LKLVARSLKRLNED
+767 LKLVNRTLRRLNDD
-781 FGVPADNSLVLF
+781 FGVPRESGLNQLVE
-793 TQRLASFDLGCLE
+793 RLGRFDLGNLE
-806 NGLFGQ
+806 SALFGDTG
-812 SSVQAALHGLAD
+812 VRDVLDGLAD
-824 LLQRIGDTSGQVSD
+824 LLQEVADASGQVSD

-848 DDVSQRT
+848 DDISQQT

>member
-1 MRFISSALVH
+1 
-11 ALIVKALEL
+11 
-20 SAEPHMPDLLDRY
+20 MPDLLDHY
-33 PLTAGS
+33 PLTAGT
-39 YHEMLDASGA
+39 YHELLDDSGG
-49 VRPHW
+49 VRAHW
-54 LRFYEHLQRS
+54 RRLFEQLQRS
-64 TPAQLVQRQALVA
+64 SPAQLVQRQALLA

-101 LDLLPHLIPVE
+101 LDLLPHVIAAD
-112 EWQQVAAGIAQRA
+112 EWQHLSAGIAQRA

-134 VYGPQTLIAEGLLP
+134 LYGPQRLIAEGLLP
-148 TELVF
+148 SELVF

-161 CQGVVPPEGTF
+161 CQGIRPPAETF
-172 LHAYAVDL
+172 LHLYAVDL

-196 APSGAGYALENR
+196 APSGAGYALESR
-208 VIVSRAFPELYRD
+208 TIVSRAFPELYRD
-221 LDVQHLS
+221 LQVQHLA

-239 RQAPSSNEAPL
+239 RQAPSAEEVPL

-267 YLAGQLGYPLVE
+267 YLARQLGYPLVE
-279 GSDLTVRDATVYL
+279 GGDLTVRDATVYL
-292 KTLGGLRRVHA
+292 KTLSGLRRVHA

-355 GFLPRINEHL
+355 GFLPKINHYL
-365 FGEKLILPSVATW
+365 FGEELLLPSIATW

-386 AQALEKMPELLI
+386 EQALEKLPELLI
-398 KPAFASQ
+398 KPAFPSQ
-405 SFAPVLGRDL
+405 SFVPVFGRDL
-415 SDEQRQALATRMQ
+415 SEKQRDDLVRRMR

-436 QEIAQLSHAPIWQG
+436 QELPQLSQAPVWQA
-450 EEGQLQ
+450 ETGQLQ

-468 TADGYRVLP
+468 SHDGYRVLP

-482 VAADADAEV
+482 VAAEADAEV

-504 IVGERSS
+504 VLGERAPVGEQ
-511 GSEPW
+511 W
-516 KAGHALGV
+516 KAQRTLGV
-524 HDLIRRDPNLPSR
+524 HDLVRRDPYLPSR

-553 DSARLLRIILAR
+553 DSARLLRIMLAR
-565 YIDGNDPSALHAAV
+565 YVDGDDPQALQAAV
-579 TLGERLNLLPKDDPE
+579 ELGEGLMLLPEEGELP
-594 APLTLDE
+594 E
-601 RLLAALLGEEWP
+601 RLLAALLGADWS
-613 FSLRS
+613 FSLRA

-649 MSLETDAPDL
+649 MELETEAADF

-702 QFLSTSLA
+702 QFLSSSLA
-710 AFLYSDAACDQDA
+710 GFLRGAGAFDQA
-723 LEWLLELGNSSIT
+723 GLEWLLELGNSSIT
-736 YRSRYLALPQLIPVL
+736 YRSRYLAVAQLIPVL

-767 LKLVARSLKRLNED
+767 LKLVSGSLKRLNHD
-781 FGVPADNSLVLF
+781 FGAPAEAALPLLVE
-793 TQRLASFDLGCLE
+793 RLAGFDLGCLE
-806 NGLFGQ
+806 NPLFGD
-812 SSVQAALHGLAD
+812 SSVRAALDGLAD
-824 LLQRIGDTSGQVSD
+824 LLQEVADVSNQVSD

>member
-1 MRFISSALVH
+1 
-11 ALIVKALEL
+11 
-20 SAEPHMPDLLDRY
+20 MPDLLDRY
-33 PLTAGS
+33 PLTTGT
-39 YHEMLDASGA
+39 YHELLDDSGA
-49 VRPHW
+49 VRAHW
-54 LRFYEHLQRS
+54 RRLFDQLQRS
-64 TPAQLVQRQALVA
+64 TPAQLLQRQALLA

-101 LDLLPHLIPVE
+101 LDLLPHVIDPQ
-112 EWQQVAAGIAQRA
+112 EWKHLQAGIAQRA

-134 VYGPQTLIAEGLLP
+134 LYGTQRLISEGLLP
-148 TELVF
+148 AELVF

-161 CQGVVPPEGTF
+161 CQGIAPPDGSF
-172 LHAYAVDL
+172 LHLYAVDL

-208 VIVSRAFPELYRD
+208 TIVSRAFPDLYRD
-221 LDVQHLS
+221 LKVRHLS

-239 RQAPSSNEAPL
+239 RQAPSDGESPL

-267 YLAGQLGYPLVE
+267 YLARQLGYPLVE
-279 GSDLTVRDATVYL
+279 GGDLTVRDATVYL
-292 KTLGGLRRVHA
+292 KTLSGLRRVHA

-355 GFLPRINEHL
+355 GFLPKINQYL
-365 FGEKLILPSVATW
+365 FGEELLLPSIATW

-386 AQALEKMPELLI
+386 AQALEKLPHLLI
-398 KPAFASQ
+398 KPAFPSQ
-405 SFAPVLGRDL
+405 SFSPVFGRDL
-415 SDEQRQALATRMQ
+415 SETQRAQLAARMQ

-436 QEIAQLSHAPIWQG
+436 QELAQLSQAPVWQADD
-450 EEGQLQ
+450 GQIQ

-461 MRVYAVA
+461 MRMYAVSGK
-468 TADGYRVLP
+468 DDYRVLP

-482 VAADADAEV
+482 VAAEADAEV

-504 IVGERSS
+504 VLSEQSPGGEQ
-511 GSEPW
+511 W
-516 KAGHALGV
+516 KAQRTVGV
-524 HDLIRRDPNLPSR
+524 HDLVRRDPYLPSR

-553 DSARLLRIILAR
+553 GSARLLRIMLAR
-565 YIDGNDPSALHAAV
+565 YVDGDDPQALESAVA
-579 TLGERLNLLPKDDPE
+579 LGESLMLLPEEGELP
-594 APLTLDE
+594 E
-601 RLLAALLGEEWP
+601 RLLAALLGDDWS

-649 MSLETDAPDL
+649 MELETEEADF

-697 RIERL
+697 RLERL
-702 QFLSTSLA
+702 QFLSSSLA
-710 AFLYSDAACDQDA
+710 AFLRSDAVFDQA
-723 LEWLLELGNSSIT
+723 GLEWLLELGNSSIT
-736 YRSRYLALPQLIPVL
+736 YRSRYLAVAQLIPVL

-767 LKLVARSLKRLNED
+767 LKLVARTLKRLNDD
-781 FGVPADNSLVLF
+781 FAAPRETALPELVA
-793 TQRLASFDLGCLE
+793 RLSRFDLRCLE
-806 NGLFGQ
+806 NPLFGEA
-812 SSVQAALHGLAD
+812 SLRAALDGLAD
-824 LLQRIGDTSGQVSD
+824 LLQEVADVSGQVSD